1 MVNAR
6 NTTPPVP
13 ANAVPPPGAARTE
26 VEIAL
31 TYLDLMRDTP
41 HRKLKVRDVTDACH
55 ISRTAF
61 YRYFDD
67 MEDLLEQIER
77 GLLKRLSLYH
87 SKRMNPGAAE
97 EDALAG
103 KAFASMER
111 WFQVGID
118 LRGALGPLMGPNGDV
133 YFRIRLLAQIKAD
146 LNRMMDDELAPNDQL
161 RPYYI
166 ELVAAS
172 HIGLLAHVASI
183 EDEGKIISARQLA
196 RIANS
201 AREAYYQTAGA
212 PPMDKRELFGE

>member
-1 MVNAR
+1 MAG
-6 NTTPPVP
+6 TKKTASP
-13 ANAVPPPGAARTE
+13 ATVDAMPRSGSIRTE
-26 VEIAL
+26 AEIAL
-31 TYLDLMRDTP
+31 TYLELMRDTP
-41 HRKLKVRDVTDACH
+41 HNKLKVRDITDACH

-77 GLLKRLSLYH
+77 SLLKRLSLYR

-97 EDALAG
+97 EDELAG

-133 YFRIRLLAQIKAD
+133 YFRIRLLSQIKAD

-183 EDEGKIISARQLA
+183 EDEGEVVSARQLA

-212 PPMDKRELFGE
+212 PPMDERELFGE